1 VAGPGAK
8 GLFGAP
14 LPPPQPP
21 SASNPASMHNAR
33 VGRSQLLFI
42 IFGAMEK
49 SLMMMS

>member
-1 VAGPGAK
+1 VPGLAAK

-21 SASNPASMHNAR
+21 SASSPASAHNAR

-42 IFGAMEK
+42 TFDAMEK